1 METVADLKL
10 IVIVLEGRVRKL
22 EEITKQFRD
31 MFEIQIK
38 ENIETIELLKSMDKD
53 IRNLQNNGSPQMS

>member
-10 IVIVLEGRVRKL
+10 IVTVLEDRVRKL

-31 MFEIQIK
+31 MFEIQIE
-38 ENIETIELLKSMDKD
+38 ENFETIELLKSMDRD
-53 IRNLQNNGSPQMS
+53 IRNLQNNGSLQMS

>member
-10 IVIVLEGRVRKL
+10 IVTVLEDRVRKL

-38 ENIETIELLKSMDKD
+38 ENIETIELLKSMDRD
-53 IRNLQNNGSPQMS
+53 IRNLQNNGSLQMS

>member
-10 IVIVLEGRVRKL
+10 IVTVLEDRVRKL

-31 MFEIQIK
+31 MFEIQIN
-38 ENIETIELLKSMDKD
+38 ENFETIELLKSMDRD
-53 IRNLQNNGSPQMS
+53 IRNLQNNGSSQMS

>member
-10 IVIVLEGRVRKL
+10 IVTVLEVRVRKL

-38 ENIETIELLKSMDKD
+38 ENTETIELLKSMDRD
-53 IRNLQNNGSPQMS
+53 IKNLQNNGSPQMS